1 MSYSTH
7 YNLPEIP
14 SGAVEW
20 EALYNDLVDKL
31 EIGRTLKL
39 TAGTTITNGTPFYI
53 DSNSKAQ
60 ICNSITLGRGI
71 WQTDSTNNNAE
82 GYGQISGIMTN
93 ISWNWTPGISLYA
106 NDSGSVTTIT
116 TAYPIG
122 YSLYTNTIVIS
133 PINI

>member
-1 MSYSTH
+1 MPYSTH

-39 TAGTTITNGTPFYI
+39 TAGTTITTGTPFYI
-53 DSNSKAQ
+53 DSSAKAQ
-60 ICNSITLGRGI
+60 ICNSVTLGRGV
-71 WQTDSTNNNAE
+71 WQSTSTNNNAE
-82 GYGQISGIMTN
+82 GYGQIDGTMTYV
-93 ISWNWTPGISLYA
+93 SWNWTPGISLYA
-106 NDSGSVTTIT
+106 NDLGALSAIS

-122 YSLYTNTIVIS
+122 YALNTNTIVIA
-133 PINI
+133 PVNV